1 MKVEREMTEALHR
14 ESERLARSWMQ
25 RESAWLK
32 DYMVAGVEDPRLNV
46 QSILSRHFLIRA
58 LTGERFAALME
69 NEFCFAAAMNW
80 LMRLPEQSRSGEE
93 AEILLD
99 ALRRGSDN
107 AEGFEIPRYVLRIF
121 FALQNRKNEP
131 AVPNYIDS
139 FLTSQCQGESSPE
152 PYCTALDTFAHLW
165 IQVLSEFRRDAIGR
179 TAKAGSS
186 EVEEGTTAA
195 RQPGKTDT
203 MPQASFASSR
213 LRCSSPAGRQ
223 PPPRLSVLEPACG
236 SANDYRFF
244 VSFGLAPHLDYTG
257 FDLCAKN
264 IDNALRLFPQV
275 DFRVANAF
283 AIPAPDK
290 AFDVCIVHDLF
301 EHLSLEGLARAVKEI
316 CRVTRQ
322 GICAGF
328 FQMGD
333 VSDHVVRPVDEY
345 HWNLLSLHRTEQLFA
360 ENGFRGQVLHIG
372 NFLRQYTG
380 CADTHNP
387 DAYTLLLQRL

>member
-1 MKVEREMTEALHR
+1 MKVEREMTEALQR

-32 DYMVAGVEDPRLNV
+32 DYLVAGVEDPRLNV
-46 QSILSRHFLIRA
+46 QSILSRHFLIRV

-99 ALRRGSDN
+99 ALRRDSDN
-107 AEGFEIPRYVLRIF
+107 AEGLEIPRYLLRIF
-121 FALQNRKNEP
+121 SALQNRKNEP
-131 AVPNYIDS
+131 AVPNYIES
-139 FLTSQCQGESSPE
+139 FLTAHCAEAGNLQPNS
-152 PYCTALDTFAHLW
+152 TVLDTFAHLW
-165 IQVLSEFRRDAIGR
+165 HQVLSGSVQETQSTAQDLGR
-179 TAKAGSS
+179 
-186 EVEEGTTAA
+186 
-195 RQPGKTDT
+195 
-203 MPQASFASSR
+203 PQTS
-213 LRCSSPAGRQ
+213 
-223 PPPRLSVLEPACG
+223 PRLSVLEPACG

-244 VSFGLAPHLDYTG
+244 ASFGLAPLLDYTG

-264 IDNALRLFPQV
+264 IENALRLFPEA

-290 AFDVCIVHDLF
+290 AFDVCVVHDLF

-322 GICAGF
+322 GICVGF
-328 FQMGD
+328 FQ
-333 VSDHVVRPVDEY
+333 VSDIPDHIVRPVDEY
-345 HWNLLSLHRTEQLFA
+345 HWNLLSLPRAEQLFA
-360 ENGFRGQVLHIG
+360 DHGFRGQALHIG

-380 CADTHNP
+380 SADTHNP
-387 DAYTLLLQRL
+387 DAYTFLLQRWKISTIVGADVRRL